1 MERSNKPRNV
11 HLWVISFGD
20 PPDRGTFPYRMSS
33 IRAHP
38 HLRLVGVSEASD
50 GVAHRARQS
59 VTRENHAAAT
69 NPGLDPTDPRWVLAV
84 RAYSQLQ
91 GSSLTP
97 TRRQRLIQT
106 AGGMGVR
113 PFDANL
119 IIAIVQ
125 DHARRG
131 KGLGDA
137 AGTVALLEPPPQH
150 RDREEQATLRWA
162 MAILSAVVANIFLIW
177 WLTG

>member
-1 MERSNKPRNV
+1 V
-11 HLWVISFGD
+11 
-20 PPDRGTFPYRMSS
+20 
-33 IRAHP
+33 HP
-38 HLRLVGVSEASD
+38 HLRLVGVTEASD
-50 GVAHRARQS
+50 GVAVRAHQS
-59 VTRENHAAAT
+59 VTRENQAAAA

-91 GSSLTP
+91 GASLNP
-97 TRRQRLIQT
+97 TRRDKLIQS

-131 KGLGDA
+131 KDLGDA
-137 AGTVALLEPPPQH
+137 AGTVALLEPPPLRRGH
-150 RDREEQATLRWA
+150 DEHATLRWA
-162 MAILSAVVANIFLIW
+162 VAIMTAVVANIFLIW

>member
-1 MERSNKPRNV
+1 
-11 HLWVISFGD
+11 
-20 PPDRGTFPYRMSS
+20 MST

-50 GVAHRARQS
+50 GVAVRARQS
-59 VTRENHAAAT
+59 VTRENQAAAA
-69 NPGLDPTDPRWVLAV
+69 NPALDPTDPRWVLAV
-84 RAYSQLQ
+84 RAYAQLQ
-91 GSSLTP
+91 GASLNP
-97 TRRQRLIQT
+97 NRREKLIRS

-131 KGLGDA
+131 KDLGDA
-137 AGTVALLEPPPQH
+137 AGTVALLEPPPRRRGH
-150 RDREEQATLRWA
+150 DEHATLRWA
-162 MAILSAVVANIFLIW
+162 VAIITAVVANIFLIW

>member
-1 MERSNKPRNV
+1 MAV
-11 HLWVISFGD
+11 
-20 PPDRGTFPYRMSS
+20 
-33 IRAHP
+33 
-38 HLRLVGVSEASD
+38 
-50 GVAHRARQS
+50 RARQS
-59 VTRENHAAAT
+59 VMRENQAAAANT
-69 NPGLDPTDPRWVLAV
+69 ALDPTDPRWVLAV

-91 GSSLTP
+91 GASLNP
-97 TRRQRLIQT
+97 NRREKLIQS

-131 KGLGDA
+131 KDLGDA
-137 AGTVALLEPPPQH
+137 AGTVALLEPPPRRRGH
-150 RDREEQATLRWA
+150 EEHATLRWA
-162 MAILSAVVANIFLIW
+162 VAIITAVVANIFLIW

>member
-1 MERSNKPRNV
+1 MAV
-11 HLWVISFGD
+11 
-20 PPDRGTFPYRMSS
+20 
-33 IRAHP
+33 
-38 HLRLVGVSEASD
+38 
-50 GVAHRARQS
+50 RARQS
-59 VTRENHAAAT
+59 VMRENQAAAANT
-69 NPGLDPTDPRWVLAV
+69 ALDPTDPRWVLAV

-91 GSSLTP
+91 GASLNP
-97 TRRQRLIQT
+97 TRRDKLIQS

-131 KGLGDA
+131 KDLGDA
-137 AGTVALLEPPPQH
+137 AGTVALLEPPPRGRGH
-150 RDREEQATLRWA
+150 DEHATLRWA
-162 MAILSAVVANIFLIW
+162 VAIMTAVVANIFLIW

>member
-1 MERSNKPRNV
+1 
-11 HLWVISFGD
+11 
-20 PPDRGTFPYRMSS
+20 MSS

-38 HLRLVGVSEASD
+38 HLRLVGVFEAPD
-50 GVAHRARQS
+50 GVAQRARQA
-59 VTRENHAAAT
+59 VTRENKAAAT

-97 TRRQRLIQT
+97 TRREKLIQSARAT
-106 AGGMGVR
+106 GVR

-131 KGLGDA
+131 KDLGDA
-137 AGTVALLEPPPQH
+137 AGTVALLEPPRRRG
-150 RDREEQATLRWA
+150 RDEQATLRWA
-162 MAILSAVVANIFLIW
+162 TAILTAVVANIFLIW